1 MTENYYVPD
10 YDKIDGHFYEFIQQN
25 AKIDQNDELAFCYLD
40 IDQSKQI
47 SKEVFDFIQ
56 TETTVFERAEFWN
69 FLNLDKMCCSCP
81 TLLEFL
87 RTNKLRPVVSVCIQV
102 HKEKS
107 NNVIHMDGG
116 NEFVKKNPRILFPIS
131 NCDNSVTKFYKLKI
145 ENLDQNSIDS
155 IDTDYFFVNGEDA
168 EFTQSCTLNKPV
180 LFNPRYPHAVCMD
193 NSSPS
198 PRLSLTFFFMN
209 VPVFFNLDRAKNVL
223 NQVKTLNNLN
233 TSVINDLQENI
244 NELSNR
250 LKINTLNTSIVEQ
263 AYQKEALELTNP
275 VFLNKDTIE
284 YIRVNKLSPLSFLEE
299 F

>member
-1 MTENYYVPD
+1 MSENYYVPD
-10 YDKIDGHFYEFIQQN
+10 YGKIDGHFYEYIQQN
-25 AKIDQNDELAFCYLD
+25 AKIDQNSELAFCYLD
-40 IDQSKQI
+40 IDQNKQI

-56 TETTVFERAEFWN
+56 SETTVFERAEFWN
-69 FLNLDKMCCSCP
+69 FLNLDKMCHSCP
-81 TLLEFL
+81 TLLGFL
-87 RTNKLRPVVSVCIQV
+87 KTNKLRPVVAVCIQV

-145 ENLDQNSIDS
+145 ENMDQNSIDS

-193 NSSPS
+193 DNSPS
-198 PRLSLTFFFMN
+198 PRLSLTFFFMS
-209 VPVFFNLDRAKNVL
+209 VPMFFNLDRAKNIL
-223 NQVKTLNNLN
+223 SRIKSLDNLN
-233 TSVINDLQENI
+233 TSVVNDLEEKI

-250 LKINTLNTSIVEQ
+250 LEIDTLDTSIVSQ

-275 VFLNKDTIE
+275 LFLSEDTIE
-284 YIRVNKLSPLSFLEE
+284 YIKINNLSPLSFLEE
-299 F
+299 L